1 MEQCAQHIDYQ
12 LPNQHS
18 RVGYLLA
25 GIRNNDP
32 GLQAAMAAVQ
42 TNKGAGDMHNNF
54 EACVAHIVPYCLD
67 AKKRTEISEVNAEAE
82 EAEVASFGSKS
93 GRGYLP

>member
-1 MEQCAQHIDYQ
+1 MEQCAQHVDYQ

-25 GIRNNDP
+25 GIENNDP

-42 TNKGAGDMHNNF
+42 TDKGPAGMRNNF
-54 EACVAHIVPYCLD
+54 E
-67 AKKRTEISEVNAEAE
+67 T
-82 EAEVASFGSKS
+82 
-93 GRGYLP
+93 